1 MNLTEAEI
9 LKKSADT
16 IRFLSA
22 EAVQKANSGHP
33 GMPMGMADASVVLWT
48 KFLNHNP
55 RNPKWFN
62 RDRFVLSAG
71 HGSMLL
77 YSLLHLTGYDLSLED
92 LQNFRQWNSKTP
104 GHPEFG
110 HTVGVEITTGPLGQ
124 GISSAVGMAL
134 AERHLA
140 AKYNEPNFDIV
151 NHFTYVICGDGDLQ
165 EGISHEA
172 SALAGHWGLGKL
184 VVLYDSNGITIDG
197 PTSLSFTE
205 DVAKRYEAYGWQ
217 VLFADGHNVAS
228 VEAALNTAKT
238 DENRPTIIVC
248 TTHIGYG
255 SPKQDSYQAHGSP
268 LGDEAIQQTKDFFG
282 WTNIDKFHIPQE
294 VKNFM
299 EGAIKDGE
307 IAEAEWN
314 LLFHDY
320 ELQFPEKAKTFKA
333 VLSNEIPNLD
343 ALNPTF
349 DKAIATRASA
359 GLMLE
364 ELKKVVPQLLGGS
377 ADLTPSN
384 NTKSGFDTPIS
395 KENYGGSY
403 FHFGIREHG
412 MGAIMNGL
420 ALHGGILPYGGTFLV
435 FSDYVR
441 PSVRL
446 SALMDLPVTY
456 VFTHDSIGVGEDG
469 PTHQP
474 VEHLS
479 ALSAIPNLHVWRPAD
494 AYESVGMWKAVLNNK
509 KAAVLALSRQ
519 NLPLLPPYSAIE
531 AEKGGYIV
539 RRSENANV
547 VLAASGSEV
556 QLALAAADKLAEEG
570 IEAQVVSM
578 PCMEVFALQSEA
590 YQEDVLPLVIPV
602 VAIEA
607 GLAQRWDKFVGRTG
621 RFIGMKGYGASA
633 PAEILYK
640 EFGITT
646 EAVVAAAKEV
656 AY

>member
-9 LKKSADT
+9 LRKSADT
-16 IRFLSA
+16 IRFLAA

-55 RNPKWFN
+55 QNPQWFN

-77 YSLLHLTGYDLSLED
+77 YSLLHLTGYELTMED
-92 LQNFRQWNSKTP
+92 LQNFRQWGSKTP
-104 GHPEFG
+104 GHPEYG

-140 AKYNEPNFDIV
+140 AKFNEPAFEIV
-151 NHFTYVICGDGDLQ
+151 NHYTYVICGDGDLQ

-217 VLFADGHNVAS
+217 VLFADGHDVAS
-228 VEAALNTAKT
+228 VEKALHEARA

-255 SPKQDSYQAHGSP
+255 SPKQDTYQAHGSP
-268 LGDEAIQQTKDFFG
+268 LGDDNIQITKDKLG
-282 WTNIDKFHIPQE
+282 WLHPEKFYVPQE
-294 VKNFM
+294 VENFM
-299 EGAIKDGE
+299 RGAIKDGE
-307 IAEAEWN
+307 QAEASWN

-320 ELQFPEKAKTFKA
+320 ENAHPQKAANFKA
-333 VLSNEIPNLD
+333 AIEGQLPNLED
-343 ALNPTF
+343 VRPVF
-349 DKAIATRASA
+349 DKAIATRASS
-359 GLMLE
+359 GMMLE
-364 ELKKVVPQLLGGS
+364 SLKKVVPQLLGGS

-395 KENYGGSY
+395 KENYAGSY

-420 ALHGGILPYGGTFLV
+420 ALHGGVLPYGGTFLV

-456 VFTHDSIGVGEDG
+456 IFTHDSIGVGEDG

-474 VEHLS
+474 IEHLS

-494 AYESVGMWKAVLNNK
+494 AYESVGMWKAVLKNK
-509 KAAVLALSRQ
+509 KAAALALSRQ
-519 NLPLLPPYSAIE
+519 NLPLLPEFAANE
-531 AEKGGYIV
+531 AEKGGYV
-539 RRSENANV
+539 LRRSENANV

-556 QLALAAADKLAEEG
+556 QLAIAAADKLAEAG

-578 PCMEVFALQSEA
+578 PCMEVFAQQSED
-590 YQEDVLPLVIPV
+590 YQEEVLPLVIPV
-602 VAIEA
+602 VAVEA
-607 GLAQRWDKFVGRTG
+607 GLGQRWDKFVGRTG
-621 RFIGMKGYGASA
+621 RFVGMTGYGASA
-633 PAEILYK
+633 PAEVLYQ
-640 EFGITT
+640 EFGITV
-646 EAVVAAAKEV
+646 EAVVAAAQEV